1 MMAEQVSK
9 VPSLRFPEFGGVWEE
24 SRLGEIATFSKGKGV
39 SKSEIDENGDT
50 ECIRYGELYTH
61 YGEVIKK
68 VLSRTNVPKADLVL
82 SEFNDV
88 IIPASGETQLDIA
101 TASCVLKSNVALGGD
116 LNIIKSPVEGVFL
129 SYYLNNSRK
138 KDIARL
144 SQGISVVH
152 LYANQLKS
160 LHLNLPSKVE
170 QQKIADFLTA
180 VDKRIEQLE
189 EKKRLLTEYKKGV
202 MQQIFSQQIRFDAHG
217 SANVAGAGS
226 TGATNDDAGNPYPDW
241 QEKRLGDMCNITT
254 GKLDANAMVEGGQYR
269 FYTCAKDYFRIDKYH
284 FDTEALLISGNGANV
299 GYIHYYK
306 GKFNAYQRT
315 YVLDAFSETII
326 FIKYILE
333 KDLRQRIYAEKKEGN
348 TPYIVLGTLSDMALL
363 MPSDKGEQ
371 QKIADFLTSIDN
383 KIEQVSS
390 QLEQAKAFKKGL
402 LQQMFV

>member
-1 MMAEQVSK
+1 MMTKQVSK
-9 VPSLRFPEFGGVWEE
+9 VPSLRFPEFDGEWEEKRLGDISSNVMYGMNSSAMSFDGTNKYIRITDIDEE
-24 SRLGEIATFSKGKGV
+24 SRAFRPNPLTSPDGKLEEKYKLKDGDIVFARTGASVGKSYMYQESDGVLYFAGFLIRFSITSSNTKFVFQQTLRSPYEKW
-39 SKSEIDENGDT
+39 
-50 ECIRYGELYTH
+50 
-61 YGEVIKK
+61 
-68 VLSRTNVPKADLVL
+68 VLVMSMRSGQPGINAEEYKLL
-82 SEFNDV
+82 RLH
-88 IIPASGETQLDIA
+88 IPEQ
-101 TASCVLKSNVALGGD
+101 
-116 LNIIKSPVEGVFL
+116 P
-129 SYYLNNSRK
+129 
-138 KDIARL
+138 
-144 SQGISVVH
+144 
-152 LYANQLKS
+152 
-160 LHLNLPSKVE
+160 E

-180 VDKRIEQLE
+180 VDKRIEHLE

-202 MQQIFSQQIRFDAHG
+202 MQQIFSQQIRF
-217 SANVAGAGS
+217 
-226 TGATNDDAGNPYPDW
+226 TDDAGNPYPDW

-254 GKLDANAMVEGGQYR
+254 GKLDANAKVEGGQYR

-383 KIEQVSS
+383 KIEQVGA